1 MRINMNEAA
10 KLIRECGNAVIL
22 LHESPDGDTMGSGF
36 ALCRALR
43 SIGKKANVLCS
54 DELPPKFS
62 FLYDCYKS
70 WFKRNSPSGSPQ
82 GKNTFITDIINLL
95 PTLPDWTCQGR
106 TKAIKPAKRMDKSEA
121 LIIEYDLKDW
131 MNPDYT
137 GADINQKCR
146 PKLKNTY
153 NGLLRVPVAAA
164 KDASDDDTTDIDTP
178 FEDAND

>member
-62 FLYDCYKS
+62 FLYDWY
-70 WFKRNSPSGSPQ
+70 SPQ
-82 GKNTFITDIINLL
+82 EFEPETVIAADIADKKLMGSYNEIYGDKVQLCVDHHISNTGYAEKLLLGERSAAACEVVYSLLKAADIAVDDTMAMCL
-95 PTLPDWTCQGR
+95 
-106 TKAIKPAKRMDKSEA
+106 
-121 LIIEYDLKDW
+121 
-131 MNPDYT
+131 YT
-137 GADINQKCR
+137 GIA
-146 PKLKNTY
+146 T
-153 NGLLRVPVAAA
+153 
-164 KDASDDDTTDIDTP
+164 DTGCFK
-178 FEDAND
+178 FENVTGISSNNYF